1 MENKMTWQEKL
12 QHKYALSK
20 QGATDMMHAF
30 ISATISNIVLMLP
43 VGVLYCMVRDYMN
56 NTLSGKALFYAIA
69 SVICLALI
77 AITTYIRWR

>member
-1 MENKMTWQEKL
+1 MTWQEKL

-20 QGATDMMHAF
+20 QGATDMMYAF

-56 NTLSGKALFYAIA
+56 NTLFGKALFYAIA
-69 SVICLALI
+69 TVICLVLI
-77 AITTYIRWR
+77 AITTYI